1 MKEALR
7 NRSKP
12 LEPTERPVMEVH
24 LISLRESLQ
33 EYIDMKFEILEK
45 RLERRLEEIKYNR
58 GK

>member
-1 MKEALR
+1 
-7 NRSKP
+7 
-12 LEPTERPVMEVH
+12 MEVH